1 MVVIYYP
8 DVQCNDDARSLQY
21 TAAQATEEYAM
32 IDAKQA
38 VKLAMDYLN
47 EMYKTEDFRDILLEE
62 VELTGDDK
70 LWNVTVGFDR
80 KQASTTAGPM
90 ASLVGP
96 AEMYQRETRVFT
108 IDAETGV
115 VRSMKLKKSE

>member
-1 MVVIYYP
+1 
-8 DVQCNDDARSLQY
+8 
-21 TAAQATEEYAM
+21 M

-38 VKLAMDYLN
+38 VKLTMDYLN
-47 EMYKTEDFRDILLEE
+47 EMYDTADFKDVLLEE
-62 VELTGDDK
+62 VELTDDDK
-70 LWNVTVGFDR
+70 FWNVTVGFAR
-80 KQASTTAGPM
+80 KQTSTTAGPM

-96 AEMYQRETRVFT
+96 ADQYQREYRVFA